1 MTTDCRIDIV
11 RNNVRIG
18 ELKATQ
24 ARIDFDQS
32 KAVMRS
38 LSVNYHGAKMSQPG
52 LKFDMFRDRLRP
64 VLITDQGEKPL
75 GLYMIV
81 SAPRTISDTE
91 DYISLEA
98 YDETMIVKQAAFET
112 RRFYAAGTTYQQI
125 IENLLTELGFSDIYR
140 EDSTAAAADDLE
152 FAVGDNVLE
161 AINDMLDAMNYQH
174 LYADENGT
182 INIRRVKDPT
192 EPAFTYRDSETF
204 SIMEKM
210 TESTDIY
217 DLPNVLV
224 GVYSPARDAQP
235 VVYKK
240 VNDDPNSIIS
250 TVSRG
255 YKVVKMLQLYN
266 SATLEDLQAYVE
278 RMAFE
283 AMQATETV
291 TFTTTAEAGHEP
303 TTAVQLD
310 TEKVQGL
317 FIENRWTMDL
327 AVGSY
332 RMTHTAE
339 RKVFV

>member
-1 MTTDCRIDIV
+1 MITDCRIDII
-11 RNNVRIG
+11 RNRVRIG

-38 LSVNYHGAKMSQPG
+38 MSVNYHGANISQPG
-52 LKFDMFRDRLRP
+52 VKFDMFRDRLRP
-64 VLITDQGEKPL
+64 VLITDKGERPL
-75 GLYMIV
+75 GIYMIV

-91 DYISLEA
+91 DYIQLEA
-98 YDETMIVKQAAFET
+98 YDETMIAKQAAFET

-140 EDSTAAAADDLE
+140 EESTAATADDLE
-152 FAVGDNVLE
+152 LAVGDNVLE

-182 INIRRVKDPT
+182 LNIRRVKDPT
-192 EPAFTYRDSETF
+192 EPAFTYKDSQTF
-204 SIMEKM
+204 SIMVKI
-210 TESTDIY
+210 TENTDIY

-224 GVYSPARDAQP
+224 GVYSPARDAAP
-235 VVYKK
+235 IVYKK

-250 TVSRG
+250 TVNRG
-255 YKVVKMLQLYN
+255 YKVVKMIQLYN
-266 SATLEDLQAYVE
+266 SATQEDLEAYVE

-291 TFTTTAEAGHEP
+291 TFTTVAEAGHEP

-310 TEKVQGL
+310 TDKVKGMY
-317 FIENRWTMDL
+317 IETGWTMDL